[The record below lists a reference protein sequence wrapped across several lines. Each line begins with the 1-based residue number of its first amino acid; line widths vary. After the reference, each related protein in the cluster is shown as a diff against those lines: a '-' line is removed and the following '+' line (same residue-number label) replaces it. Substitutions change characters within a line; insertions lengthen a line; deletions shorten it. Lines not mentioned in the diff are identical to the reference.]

1 MDYWYKRNNSA
12 VQYNGVR
19 WMKSVMK
26 FFLEYGHE
34 LWTERCHIVMAAIQ
48 VSNESRER
56 ERAWQ
61 RCLELKRTS
70 WQLPSSSRQLIT
82 RDKKFFRTSPILHVQ
97 LWNHRID
104 TVISFMNNLSPGRDI
119 RTYGRVVPRRIVR
132 RQRQSIQ
139 QTNDGETNTGENNNM
154 EQENEEDMVP
164 DLAES
169 RLQTQTTLDTFI
181 INNTHA

>member
-1 MDYWYKRNNSA
+1 
-12 VQYNGVR
+12 
-19 WMKSVMK
+19 
-26 FFLEYGHE
+26 
-34 LWTERCHIVMAAIQ
+34 
-48 VSNESRER
+48 
-56 ERAWQ
+56 
-61 RCLELKRTS
+61 
-70 WQLPSSSRQLIT
+70 
-82 RDKKFFRTSPILHVQ
+82 
-97 LWNHRID
+97 
-104 TVISFMNNLSPGRDI
+104 MNNLSPGRDI